1 MVGRLRAWVP
11 VVPASLFGIVL
22 GLAGLG
28 SAWRV
33 AHRVWHLPA
42 LVGELWMLLAGLVWL
57 VVLTLYVAKWLLFR
71 AEALAEV
78 AQPVQCCFIGLA
90 GVATMLVA
98 GALLPHTRAPSV
110 VLFVVGMLF
119 TVGFAVWR
127 TGGLW
132 HGGRDVATLAPVL
145 YLPAAAGSFITA
157 IVAGALGYADWGQLA
172 FGSGIFSWLAIDSV
186 LLHRFLTGPTF
197 AEALRPTLGIQLA
210 PAPVAALAYLSVLPD
225 GPVVVVHML
234 VGYGLLEA
242 LVLLRLSSWIRAK
255 SPAVSF
261 WGFTFG
267 GTALATAPLR
277 LVAVGEHGAM
287 AVLAPV
293 LFVGANG
300 LVLII
305 LVGTIRAWV
314 SRTGSVASPSPTRRT
329 ELAR

>member
-1 MVGRLRAWVP
+1 MTGRLRTWLP
-11 VVPASLFGIVL
+11 IVPASHFGIVL
-22 GLAGLG
+22 GLSGLG
-28 SAWRV
+28 AAWRV
-33 AHRVWHLPA
+33 AHRVWPLPA
-42 LVGELWMLLAGLVWL
+42 LVGELWMLLAALAWL
-57 VVLTLYVAKWLLFR
+57 VILTLYVAKWFLFR

-98 GALLPHTRAPSV
+98 GALLPLVRAPAV
-110 VLFVVGMLF
+110 ALFFVGMLF
-119 TVGFAVWR
+119 TLGFAVWR

-132 HGGRDVATLAPVL
+132 HGGRDIATVAPVL

-157 IVAGALGYADWGQLA
+157 IVAGALGWADWGQLA

-234 VGYGLLEA
+234 VGYGILEA

-255 SPAVSF
+255 APAVSF

-277 LVAVGEHGAM
+277 LVAAGNHGAM

-293 LFVGANG
+293 LFVAANA
-300 LVLII
+300 LVLIVG
-305 LVGTIRAWV
+305 VGTIRAWL
-314 SRTGSVASPSPTRRT
+314 SRTGSVASPSPTTRT
-329 ELAR
+329 ERAR